1 MNKFIEFL
9 QKHLVPLGNWMT
21 KRKTLNAI
29 NAGMRISFPL
39 IMIGCVLN
47 IIANPPV
54 TEQLLQGG
62 GILASFLGAWSNF
75 ATTYRDIL
83 MTPYNMTMGIMGFV
97 IVISASYSLAKDY
110 KLDPLMTAIISMVMF
125 LVVSAPSQ
133 DAVLYSDAVGA
144 IANGNAE
151 GLSKISMMSTQ
162 FMGSMGMFVGIF
174 IAILSVNITRFCRDK
189 KIEIKMPDSIPPF
202 VALSF
207 SSIVP
212 LFFNL
217 VIIYGAD
224 ILLRSLV
231 GASIPQLVIGILMPV
246 VNTVTSPLV
255 MFGLSMLSCM
265 FWSIGIHGGLVNS
278 ALIPIFMS
286 ACLANGDLVNA
297 GQVPVFQPIF
307 MMTYSYAGGMGCVL
321 ALSILMSKCKS
332 KQLKAM
338 GKMGIIPGLFGIS
351 EPIMFG
357 TPIILNPILIV
368 PMILSCAAVFVLGY
382 IGFITGILVPPS
394 IPILSVMPIGVG
406 LFLSS
411 NSITNFLFP
420 FVGTA
425 LAMLIYYPF
434 VKVYDK
440 QKLDEE
446 ILASKEDSLSNSEV
460 AVSGE

>member
-62 GILASFLGAWSNF
+62 GILASFLGAWNNF

-125 LVVSAPSQ
+125 LVVSAPAQ

-174 IAILSVNITRFCRDK
+174 IAIVSVNITRFCRDK

-246 VNTVTSPLV
+246 VNTVTSPIA
-255 MFGLSMLSCM
+255 MFGLSMLSCL

-297 GQVPVFQPIF
+297 GQAPVFQPIF
-307 MMTYSYAGGMGCVL
+307 MMIYSYAGGMGCVL

-332 KQLKAM
+332 QQLKAM

-357 TPIILNPILIV
+357 TPVILNPILIV
-368 PMILSCAAVFVLGY
+368 PMILSSAAVFVLGY
-382 IGFITGILVPPS
+382 IGFISGILVPPS
-394 IPILSVMPIGVG
+394 VPILSVMPIGVG

-425 LAMLIYYPF
+425 LAMIIYYPF

-446 ILASKEDSLSNSEV
+446 GLANKEDSLSNSEV

>member
-62 GILASFLGAWSNF
+62 GILASFLGTWNNF

-125 LVVSAPSQ
+125 LVVSAPAQ

-246 VNTVTSPLV
+246 VNTVTSPIA
-255 MFGLSMLSCM
+255 MFGLSMLSCL

-460 AVSGE
+460 AASGE

>member
-62 GILASFLGAWSNF
+62 GILASFLGAWNNF

-125 LVVSAPSQ
+125 LVVSAPAQ

-174 IAILSVNITRFCRDK
+174 VAIVSVNITRFCRDK

-246 VNTVTSPLV
+246 VNTVTSPIA
-255 MFGLSMLSCM
+255 MFGLSMLSCL

>member
-62 GILASFLGAWSNF
+62 GILASFLGAWNNF

-125 LVVSAPSQ
+125 LVVSAPAQ

-174 IAILSVNITRFCRDK
+174 VAIVSVNITRFCRDK

-246 VNTVTSPLV
+246 VNTVTSPIA
-255 MFGLSMLSCM
+255 MFGLSMLSCL

-297 GQVPVFQPIF
+297 GQAPVFQPIF
-307 MMTYSYAGGMGCVL
+307 MMIYSYAGGMGCVL

-332 KQLKAM
+332 QQLKAM

-357 TPIILNPILIV
+357 TPVILNPILIV
-368 PMILSCAAVFVLGY
+368 PMILSSAAVFVLGY
-382 IGFITGILVPPS
+382 IGFISGILVPPS
-394 IPILSVMPIGVG
+394 VPILSVMPIGVG

-425 LAMLIYYPF
+425 LAMIIYYPF

-446 ILASKEDSLSNSEV
+446 GLANKEDSLSNSEV

>member
-62 GILASFLGAWSNF
+62 GILASFLGAWNNF

-125 LVVSAPSQ
+125 LVVSAPAQ

-174 IAILSVNITRFCRDK
+174 VAILSVNITRFCRDK

-246 VNTVTSPLV
+246 VNTVTSPIA
-255 MFGLSMLSCM
+255 MFGLSMLSCL

-460 AVSGE
+460 AASGE

>member
-62 GILASFLGAWSNF
+62 GILASFLGAWNNF
-75 ATTYRDIL
+75 ATTYRDTL

-97 IVISASYSLAKDY
+97 IVISASYNLAKDY
-110 KLDPLMTAIISMVMF
+110 KLDPLMTSIISMVMF
-125 LVVSAPSQ
+125 LVVSAPAQ
-133 DAVLYSDAVGA
+133 DAVLYSNAVGA
-144 IANGNAE
+144 IANGNAD
-151 GLSKISMMSTQ
+151 GLNKISMMSTQ

-174 IAILSVNITRFCRDK
+174 ISVVSVNITRFCRDK

-246 VNTVTSPLV
+246 VNTVTSPIA

-297 GQVPVFQPIF
+297 GQAPVFQPIF
-307 MMTYSYAGGMGCVL
+307 MMTYSSAGGMGCVL

-382 IGFITGILVPPS
+382 IGFISGILVPPS

-406 LFLSS
+406 PFLSS

-425 LAMLIYYPF
+425 LAMIIYYPF

-446 ILASKEDSLSNSEV
+446 GMANKEDSLSNSEV

>member
-62 GILASFLGAWSNF
+62 GILASFLGAWNNF

-125 LVVSAPSQ
+125 LVVSAPAQ

-174 IAILSVNITRFCRDK
+174 VAIVSVNITRFCRDK

-246 VNTVTSPLV
+246 VNTVTSPIA
-255 MFGLSMLSCM
+255 MFGLSMLSCL

-297 GQVPVFQPIF
+297 GQAPVFQPIF
-307 MMTYSYAGGMGCVL
+307 MMIYSYAGGMGCVL

-332 KQLKAM
+332 QQLKAM

-357 TPIILNPILIV
+357 TPVILNPILIV
-368 PMILSCAAVFVLGY
+368 PMILSSAAVFVLGY
-382 IGFITGILVPPS
+382 IWY
-394 IPILSVMPIGVG
+394 IGTTV
-406 LFLSS
+406 SS
-411 NSITNFLFP
+411 NTI
-420 FVGTA
+420 
-425 LAMLIYYPF
+425 
-434 VKVYDK
+434 
-440 QKLDEE
+440 
-446 ILASKEDSLSNSEV
+446 SNAYWSRIIFIIK
-460 AVSGE
+460 

>member
-1 MNKFIEFL
+1 
-9 QKHLVPLGNWMT
+9 
-21 KRKTLNAI
+21 
-29 NAGMRISFPL
+29 
-39 IMIGCVLN
+39 
-47 IIANPPV
+47 
-54 TEQLLQGG
+54 
-62 GILASFLGAWSNF
+62 
-75 ATTYRDIL
+75 
-83 MTPYNMTMGIMGFV
+83 
-97 IVISASYSLAKDY
+97 
-110 KLDPLMTAIISMVMF
+110 MTAIISMVMF

-151 GLSKISMMSTQ
+151 GLSKISMMPTQ

-446 ILASKEDSLSNSEV
+446 VLANKEDSLSNSEV